1 VAENITGGAPS
12 VLISRAVAEKGD
24 FTDYVV
30 ANMRMCVEQDICNKN
45 ELYLSLTGN
54 KGSPQPN
61 GTAISSGYRTA
72 LLHYPH
78 YENGGTSFES
88 AKKVQAW
95 GPKYVVTVA
104 ARLASIDSTRTQ
116 IDLRAERRRVAV
128 TNGWLVVALSS
139 DTKRPVTQPA
149 RTSARATT
157 P

>member
-24 FTDYVV
+24 FTNYVA

-88 AKKVQAW
+88 AKKIQAW
-95 GPKYVVTVA
+95 GPKYVQLSPWQPA
-104 ARLASIDSTRTQ
+104 LHPNRHACRTKAGSRNQ
-116 IDLRAERRRVAV
+116 
-128 TNGWLVVALSS
+128 TLVVDPLPCLTRNA
-139 DTKRPVTQPA
+139 P
-149 RTSARATT
+149 
-157 P
+157 